1 MTISYNWLNQL
12 LPTPLPLTQLSDIL
26 TSVGLEV
33 ESIEESSAIKGGL
46 QGLVVGKIVSAVKH
60 PNADKLQVCMV
71 DIGTDTPSQIVCGAP
86 NARVGLTV
94 ITALPDTT
102 LYPTAGEP
110 FVIKKSKIRGEESLG
125 MLCGED
131 EIGLG
136 SSHAG
141 IVELPEH
148 LQAGSLVAP
157 YYNIGAPDYA
167 IEIGLTP
174 NRMDAMSHMGVAKDV
189 CAYLSNKDN
198 TPYTQIVPDATLPAA
213 ISNNNPIQVTI
224 ANTDSCKRYAGI
236 SITNITVADSPEWLQ
251 QHLKTIGVKPINN
264 VVDITNYV
272 LHECGQ
278 PLHSFDAAKITGNQI
293 IVGNAAKGQ
302 SFTTLD
308 DKQRTL
314 LDTDLMINNA
324 AEPMCIAG
332 VFGGL
337 YSGITTSTTE
347 VFLESAWFAP
357 NATRLTSMHHGLRTD
372 AAIRFEK
379 GVDISQTIYA
389 LQRAAKLICEIAGGT
404 ICSNIIDVY
413 PTPLPINTIDI
424 TYEYINRLSGANY
437 STQKIKNILLHLC
450 FGIQQET
457 PEGLIVAV
465 PYAKPDIT
473 IPADI
478 VEEIMRIDGLDSV
491 PFTGKISFALS
502 QTKSNTSQ
510 LCKEKI
516 AQTLIAKGYYEL
528 FTNSITNS
536 AYYNQEQ
543 ETNLVKMLNN
553 LSADLDAMRPSM
565 LESGLTAISHNI
577 NRRNTDLLFFEF
589 GKIYKQAN
597 GQFFEDEQL
606 SIYLTGNTGAEHW
619 QTKTKKVDIYTAK
632 GIADSVLQCLG
643 ININIEHL
651 ETGISIGK
659 KKKAVGTITQ
669 VSADKLKQFDIKQDV
684 YHVVFN
690 WAKLIAEVEA
700 KKIQFAG
707 IPKFASVRRDLALV
721 INKSVSYQDLY
732 KCIQQANA
740 PLLQS
745 HHVFDVFESE
755 KLGADKKSYA
765 INLQLMHPE
774 KTLTDAEVE
783 ADVANIIASLE
794 KGIGAEI
801 RK

>member
-1 MTISYNWLNQL
+1 MTISYYWLNQL
-12 LPTPLPLTQLSDIL
+12 LPTPLPLTELSDIL

-33 ESIEESSAIKGGL
+33 ESVEEASAIKGGL
-46 QGLVVGKIVSAVKH
+46 QGLVVGKIISAVKH

-71 DIGTDTPSQIVCGAP
+71 NIGTDAPSQIVCGAP

-102 LYPTAGEP
+102 LHPTVGEA

-136 SSHAG
+136 TSHDG

-148 LQAGSLVAP
+148 LAAGSLVATH
-157 YYNIGAPDYA
+157 YNIGAPDYA

-189 CAYLSNKDN
+189 CAYLSNRDDK
-198 TPYTQIVPDATLPAA
+198 PYTQVVPDATLPVAVH
-213 ISNNNPIQVTI
+213 NNKPINITI
-224 ANTDSCKRYAGI
+224 ANADNCKRYAGI
-236 SITNITVADSPEWLQ
+236 SIDNITVADSPDWLQ
-251 QHLKTIGVKPINN
+251 QKLKTIGVKPINN
-264 VVDITNYV
+264 IVDITNYI

-278 PLHSFDAAKITGNQI
+278 PLHAFDADKITGNQI
-293 IVGNAAKGQ
+293 IIGNATAAQ
-302 SFTTLD
+302 PFTSLD
-308 DKQRTL
+308 DKQRKL
-314 LDTDLMINNA
+314 QDTDLMINNA
-324 AEPMCIAG
+324 QEPMCIAG

-337 YSGITTSTTE
+337 HSGITAATTNI
-347 VFLESAWFAP
+347 FLESAWFAP
-357 NATRLTSMHHGLRTD
+357 NAIRLTSMHHGLRTD

-379 GVDISQTIYA
+379 GVDITQTIYA

-404 ICSNIIDVY
+404 IASAITDIY
-413 PTPLPINTIDI
+413 PAPLVSNTIDI

-457 PEGLIVAV
+457 AEGLTLLV
-465 PYAKPDIT
+465 PFAKPDIT

-478 VEEIMRIDGLDSV
+478 VEEIMRIDGLDNV

-510 LCKEKI
+510 QCKEKI
-516 AQTLIAKGYYEL
+516 AQTLIAKRYYEL

-536 AYYNQEQ
+536 AYYDGQ

-606 SIYLTGNTGAEHW
+606 SIYLTGNASAEHW
-619 QTKTKKVDIYTAK
+619 QTKTKKADLYTAK
-632 GIADSVLQCLG
+632 GIAQSVLQCVG
-643 ININIEHL
+643 ISIDIEHL
-651 ETGISIGK
+651 ESGISIGK

-669 VSADKLKQFDIKQDV
+669 VSTDKLKQFDIKQDV

-690 WAKLIAEVEA
+690 WAKLIAEVDA

-707 IPKFASVRRDLALV
+707 IPKFAVVRRDLALV
-721 INKSVSYQDLY
+721 INKSVSYQELQ
-732 KCIQQANA
+732 KCIAQANA

-745 HHVFDVFESE
+745 HNVFDVFESE

-765 INLQLMHPE
+765 INLQFMHAD

-783 ADVANIIASLE
+783 ADVAKIIASIE
-794 KGIGAEI
+794 KGVGAEI